1 VEAPTNASLLSE
13 LVETLTRAKMY
24 REAIDELT
32 AQLGTMVA
40 DPLARVPL
48 LTRRASL
55 RVEVADDEGAL
66 SDIDEASSLGGDD
79 IAPRMV
85 SELEK
90 LRVRAS
96 DRGDSSAERALR
108 LRLASMLT
116 KGGNAEAGR
125 AELAD
130 LIKRDPKDREALH
143 ALARI
148 DERAE
153 RWDAVT
159 ATYRKLVA
167 LEEGNAV
174 VETALKLADAC
185 ERAGRLPD
193 ARGALERA
201 RLAAPQDDTLR
212 DRLIHLYEQTG
223 AYKELAEMSLSDAQE
238 AKDVAGRFAHLVR
251 AGALFVQHS
260 TDPAVAIAALEE
272 AHALRPADMECIV
285 LLADAF
291 TVAGRTADAV
301 ELVNLAIASHKG
313 KRSRELAA
321 LYHRLA
327 RAAHATGDRANELA
341 WLASA
346 LDMDAQNGFV
356 AAELAAIALEQRQLD
371 LATRALRAITL
382 LKDPAS
388 LPMPKAVAYEQLG
401 LIAREQGDTK
411 RAALL
416 LKRAIDEDPTLASA
430 RALLEALQD

>member
-1 VEAPTNASLLSE
+1 MRTKA
-13 LVETLTRAKMY
+13 
-24 REAIDELT
+24 
-32 AQLGTMVA
+32 G
-40 DPLARVPL
+40 DP
-48 LTRRASL
+48 
-55 RVEVADDEGAL
+55 D
-66 SDIDEASSLGGDD
+66 
-79 IAPRMV
+79 
-85 SELEK
+85 
-90 LRVRAS
+90 
-96 DRGDSSAERALR
+96 
-108 LRLASMLT
+108 
-116 KGGNAEAGR
+116 AGR

-159 ATYRKLVA
+159 ATYRKLVT
-167 LEEGNAV
+167 LEEGSAV

-201 RLAAPQDDTLR
+201 RLAAPQDNTLR
-212 DRLIHLYEQTG
+212 ERLVQLYELTG
-223 AYKELAEMSLSDAQE
+223 AYKELAEMSLLDAKE

-251 AGALFVQHS
+251 AGALFVQHA
-260 TDPAVAIAALEE
+260 TDPSVAIAALEE

-285 LLADAF
+285 LLADAY
-291 TVAGRTADAV
+291 TVAGRTADAI
-301 ELVNLAIASHKG
+301 ELVNVAIASHKG

-327 RAAHATGDRANELA
+327 RAAHATGDRPNELA

-356 AAELAAIALEQRQLD
+356 AAELAAIALEERQLD